1 VKIDVEC
8 AENIVLAGIRE
19 EHWGLIDQLVVEV
32 HDQGA
37 REHELMRDRLKNKGY
52 QVELLA
58 ESGLKNSGIFEIIAR
73 R

>member
-1 VKIDVEC
+1 MKIDVEC
-8 AENIVLAGIRE
+8 AENIVLAGIKE
-19 EHWGLIDQLVVEV
+19 EHWPLIQQLVVEV

-37 REHELMRDRLKNKGY
+37 REHETMRDMLKGRGY